1 MLRGRLLSTALRPPQ
16 RRLPQRLLSSDT
28 NALSH
33 YKRERLLE
41 KIGFGIHNSRRDA
54 RRLRLGALRALA
66 SPRTRTTHLTILHR
80 AYGVLES
87 CLDAQVAALDK
98 APAPEGELEDF
109 SSLQGVAA
117 LFWKEHGDDLRRAPA
132 LAAALKADRPESV
145 ELGEELNAEEHY
157 WSPGTVQFARR
168 VRACVEINQ
177 CVGLSDCRVD
187 GVEIMIQ
194 PWAEMRRDK

>member
-1 MLRGRLLSTALRPPQ
+1 MGLEWTGCRNLGGQGCPSGARGAEAPRVGAPARGPPHLRGPPG
-16 RRLPQRLLSSDT
+16 S
-28 NALSH
+28 
-33 YKRERLLE
+33 
-41 KIGFGIHNSRRDA
+41 
-54 RRLRLGALRALA
+54 
-66 SPRTRTTHLTILHR
+66 
-80 AYGVLES
+80 GVLEYA
-87 CLDAQVAALDK
+87 DIDG
-98 APAPEGELEDF
+98 PEGAQSDVRRDIGNSGYHCAGRGTEVHLEERRARDEAGAVRGEH
-109 SSLQGVAA
+109 LEKDNVGLGEGGAPIV
-117 LFWKEHGDDLRRAPA
+117 LVERLEHGDDLRRAPA